1 MGLML
6 TVRGPEWFF
15 GLDSLFEGF
24 AFIALLLVTLFSFK
38 AYRFTRDKKFRT
50 FSVGFALMTLGILF
64 RALADFFVYADVSVK
79 PLIMLVLYGGYM
91 ALTLVSLI
99 VLFALTLK
107 TRQKA
112 PFVALLLV
120 SLVLIMLSV
129 SYRLSFHAIAVIL
142 LAFISYHFI
151 RNFFEK
157 KSLCALMVCS
167 SFVLLALAQVAFIFD
182 IVKQKYY
189 IIGHL
194 IHLVAFAA
202 LLAALIRMLKAPAK
216 RRK

>member
-1 MGLML
+1 MVVTI
-6 TVRGPEWFF
+6 TVRGPDWFF

-38 AYRFTRDKKFRT
+38 AYKFTKDKKFRT
-50 FSVGFALMTLGILF
+50 FAIGFGLMALGVF
-64 RALADFFVYADVSVK
+64 ARALADFFVYADVSVK
-79 PLIMLVLYGGYM
+79 PLVMLALYGGYM
-91 ALTLVSLI
+91 GLTLVSLI

-107 TRQKA
+107 TKQKA

-120 SLVLIMLSV
+120 SLVLIMLSM

-157 KSLCALMVCS
+157 KSLCAFLVCS

-194 IHLVAFAA
+194 VHLVAFAA
-202 LLAALIRMLKAPAK
+202 LLVALIRVLKAPVK
-216 RRK
+216 RKK